1 MLYYL
6 KLETAHEDLMMN
18 TFEAITVPLELS
30 EHGVIRIH
38 NSRVSL
44 DSVLHAYN
52 EGATPEEIV
61 YRFPVLQLDA
71 VYAVISYALQHPE
84 FVNDYLQKRQIQQA
98 SLQKEIKQQFPRDG
112 LRARLL
118 ARRGGA

>member
-1 MLYYL
+1 
-6 KLETAHEDLMMN
+6 MMS

-30 EHGVIRIH
+30 EHGVIRIR
-38 NSRVSL
+38 NSRISL

-61 YRFPVLQLDA
+61 YRFPVLQLEA

-84 FVNDYLQKRQIQQA
+84 FVNDYLQERQLQQA
-98 SLQKEIKQQFPRDG
+98 DLQKEIRRLFPRDG

-118 ARRGGA
+118 SRHQKSGSA